1 MIYTN
6 EIIKKELE
14 KKEKIRKKMKYLYI
28 PLIVILLL
36 GCSSIFFQK
45 FIEKN
50 KYINFFGY
58 KTFIVLTGSMEPSI
72 NAGDLVIV
80 KGAEKNNI
88 KPGDV
93 ITYSVGNTEQTVTHR
108 VTEIVEKNGKTYYK
122 TKGDNNN
129 SVDSELIQYENVL
142 GTMSFKIGKLGLLVN
157 ALKTTGGIAA
167 IALIIIIAWVYS
179 SKKNDRILAREEI
192 RKKYNI
198 CKYKKYGED
207 VNGAKQIC

>member
-28 PLIVILLL
+28 PLIIILLL

-108 VTEIVEKNGKTYYK
+108 VTEIVEKNNKTYYK